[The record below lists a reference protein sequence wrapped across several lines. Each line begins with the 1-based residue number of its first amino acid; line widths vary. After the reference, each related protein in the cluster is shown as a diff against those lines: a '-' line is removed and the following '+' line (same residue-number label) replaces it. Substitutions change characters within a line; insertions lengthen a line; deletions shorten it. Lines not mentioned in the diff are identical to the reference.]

1 MAYRVKVYKEMET
14 ELLKP
19 VMDFIGLTFD
29 TSKEHFRQYRWI
41 DLDRDEKNRPI
52 VQHLRNKFKDDKIFI
67 NVGSYEEYVN
77 FRNNREEYDYFN
89 PFIKDRNTLHL
100 LLLMSPVIYE
110 RFCNDEDSD
119 DLDDL
124 VDLIVNNETAVTQ
137 EEIFKHVNIKQ
148 HPLRKS
154 KDSMEN
160 IHKFSVEILRKSG
173 EEFTLIAEANS
184 KITAMWILM
193 LKIMD
198 LLDDTPDIVYSHD
211 GIFDDVKVTISDMF
225 ERYSKERELNNK
237 DLRKVKKD
245 DNTTDEIIDL
255 ITDNYDKM
263 MDPDINQDDQL
274 VEEEKTI
281 SLTDDYKIV
290 PIQTNKDDD
299 DNLFNSKYDLGL
311 F

>member
-124 VDLIVNNETAVTQ
+124 VDLIVNNETVVTQ

-148 HPLRKS
+148 HQIGRAS
-154 KDSMEN
+154 C
-160 IHKFSVEILRKSG
+160 R
-173 EEFTLIAEANS
+173 
-184 KITAMWILM
+184 
-193 LKIMD
+193 
-198 LLDDTPDIVYSHD
+198 
-211 GIFDDVKVTISDMF
+211 
-225 ERYSKERELNNK
+225 ER
-237 DLRKVKKD
+237 V
-245 DNTTDEIIDL
+245 
-255 ITDNYDKM
+255 
-263 MDPDINQDDQL
+263 
-274 VEEEKTI
+274 
-281 SLTDDYKIV
+281 
-290 PIQTNKDDD
+290 
-299 DNLFNSKYDLGL
+299 
-311 F
+311 